1 MALGAAS
8 RGPGCFRIPYLLGLC
23 VCPPQR
29 LPATISPCSSQHS
42 AFLATDVFCKVNIT
56 DCLAPSCVLHCLNM
70 KQWGYMS
77 TVPRSLAHTQSQY
90 WSLLLLLPPLLLS
103 SYRKVHLRCLCSEQM
118 HSHISK
124 VIIYI
129 RCHQSF
135 WVEIDKK
142 QWLLGILPLMSSPLF
157 QGTERFILAGDVAW
171 CAHMLQGSPFRE
183 QIESQIRFLELCTL
197 TSALQRL

>member
-1 MALGAAS
+1 MQIRICGGKAWHLQEGKGAFLWSSSAQMALGAAS

-23 VCPPQR
+23 ICPPQR

-103 SYRKVHLRCLCSEQM
+103 SYRKVHLRCLCALN
-118 HSHISK
+118 K
-124 VIIYI
+124 
-129 RCHQSF
+129 
-135 WVEIDKK
+135 
-142 QWLLGILPLMSSPLF
+142 
-157 QGTERFILAGDVAW
+157 
-171 CAHMLQGSPFRE
+171 
-183 QIESQIRFLELCTL
+183 CTA
-197 TSALQRL
+197 TYPR